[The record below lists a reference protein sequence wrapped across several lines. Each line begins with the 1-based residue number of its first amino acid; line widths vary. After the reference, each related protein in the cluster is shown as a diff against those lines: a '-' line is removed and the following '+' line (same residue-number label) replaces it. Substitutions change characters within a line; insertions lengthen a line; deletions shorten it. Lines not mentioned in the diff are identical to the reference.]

1 MINYKVLGTASLFV
15 ASALGSAVSQNT
27 QHTQPATTPDNT
39 PATTA
44 TPDASTPQT
53 NATQGNASSTGMSAT
68 SGTSSAGNGSAT
80 GKPLELQSKEG
91 FFGHLNPLARKKW
104 VHRQIDPV
112 ADRANELDQLQ
123 AKNAN
128 DIRDV
133 DGRATTGINKAMSA
147 ASEAD
152 GHATDAASRADKAN
166 TLATTADGKTTSL
179 NGTVSNLDQYQ
190 QVSSTALPF
199 IKGRTA
205 LTKKEKEDLD
215 GVATSLASEKGYIV
229 EVQGYSRSGIASSQ
243 AMADSVVRYLV
254 TAHQIPIYRIYRTG
268 LGKQK
273 QVASNETD
281 KPITN
286 GVRVTVLH
294 NSLATMGTQSSNSNT
309 TKTPGSGSAAVV
321 PAS

>member
-15 ASALGSAVSQNT
+15 ASALGSAVSQNA
-27 QHTQPATTPDNT
+27 HPATTQESSPT
-39 PATTA
+39 AATSSDA
-44 TPDASTPQT
+44 TSQG
-53 NATQGNASSTGMSAT
+53 NATQGNASTSTGTSAT
-68 SGTSSAGNGSAT
+68 NGSSSAGTGSAT
-80 GKPLELQSKEG
+80 GKPLEMQSKEG

-133 DGRATTGINKAMSA
+133 DGRATAGISKAMSA

-166 TLATTADGKTTSL
+166 ALATTADGKTTSL

-199 IKGRTA
+199 LKGRTA
-205 LTKKEKEDLD
+205 LTKKDKGSLD
-215 GVATSLASEKGYIV
+215 DVATSLAAEKGYIV
-229 EVQGYSRSGIASSQ
+229 EVQGYSRAGVASSQ
-243 AMADSVVRYLV
+243 AMADAVVRYLV
-254 TAHQIPIYRIYRTG
+254 TAHQVPIYRIYRTG

-273 QVASNETD
+273 QVASNDTD

-286 GVRVTVLH
+286 GVRVTILH
-294 NSLATMGTQSSNSNT
+294 NSLATMGNQSSNNPNS
-309 TKTPGSGSAAVV
+309 TKTPVSGSAIPA
-321 PAS
+321 PASE